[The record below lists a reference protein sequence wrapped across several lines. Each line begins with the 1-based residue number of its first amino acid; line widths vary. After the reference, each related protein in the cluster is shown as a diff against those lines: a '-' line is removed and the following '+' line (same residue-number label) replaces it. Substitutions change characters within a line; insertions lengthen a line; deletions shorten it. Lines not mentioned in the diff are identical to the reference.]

1 MYILCYGPDPLS
13 NIIESITDRTKLI
26 KNSTNVENLSL
37 QQQALIAIKILSVHM
52 AQAHAPAFRQL
63 LDTLAGIVKAADAIP
78 INVLA
83 QTVLCLAELCAN
95 LRAHAISHLS
105 KFMPSIDKILQAQ
118 TLKLAAATS
127 GPNIIMYLLSA
138 LHKIIEALPLFLSPY
153 LVSLMISMSTIWAL
167 LLQQQTPT
175 GTYRCRPLAIGPLIR
190 C

>member
-1 MYILCYGPDPLS
+1 M
-13 NIIESITDRTKLI
+13 
-26 KNSTNVENLSL
+26 ENLSL
-37 QQQALIAIKILSVHM
+37 QQQALIAVKILSVHM

-63 LDTLAGIVKAADAIP
+63 LDTLSGIVKVSETIP

-83 QTVLCLAELCAN
+83 QSVLCLAELCSN

-118 TLKLAAATS
+118 TLKLAGATAAG

-153 LVSLMISMSTIWAL
+153 LVSLLTSLSTIWAL
-167 LLQQQTPT
+167 LLQQSPT
-175 GTYRCRPLAIGPLIR
+175 GK
-190 C
+190 